1 MSHEIDMSNGRA
13 NMAYA
18 KGSETPW
25 HGLGFTVEPD
35 ATVDQWAV
43 AGGLKFTVVKGE
55 LLFKGAD
62 GVVREAGNKLNRSV
76 LYRDDTYAPLSIMS
90 TNKYKIHQPADIL
103 SFIADVSHAMN
114 WPVETVGSL
123 YGGRKI
129 WALLRIPE
137 EYTLPGGDTVKGY
150 LLVTTS
156 FDGSS
161 GTEFRYVTVRV
172 VCNNTLEMA
181 MGEKGYGAIVYH
193 SREID
198 IEQVKADLGIG
209 LSVWSVFIEKAKALA
224 AKTISSAQ
232 AITVLRK
239 VYGEPKPVTEDG
251 ITLHIENP
259 NVVRTLGYFEGGGI
273 GADMLSAKGTGWGL
287 ANAVSQEVRSLRVQP
302 FGAPQQ
308 RVVRSRGSPQGCR
321 SRRRLGVVG
330 THFNPVTGG

>member
-25 HGLGFTVEPD
+25 HGLGFTVAPD
-35 ATVDQWAV
+35 ATVDEWAV

-76 LYRDDTYAPLSIMS
+76 LYRDDTMAPLSIMS
-90 TNKYKIHQPADIL
+90 VSKYKIHQPADIL

-123 YGGRKI
+123 FGGRKI

-137 EYTLPGGDTVKGY
+137 EYALPGGDVVKGY

-156 FDGSS
+156 FDGST

-181 MGEKGYGAIVYH
+181 MGEKAHGAIVYH

-198 IEQVKADLGIG
+198 IEAVKADLGIG
-209 LSVWSVFIEKAKALA
+209 LSVWSTFIEKAKALA
-224 AKTISSAQ
+224 AKTISTAQ
-232 AITVLRK
+232 ATTILRK
-239 VYGEPKPVTEDG
+239 VYGEPKFVPAAHGQLECV
-251 ITLHIENP
+251 ENP
-259 NVVRTLGYFEGGGI
+259 NVVRTLGYFEGAGI

-287 ANAVSQEVRSLRVQP
+287 VNAVTQEVDHFGSNRSARLNSAW
-302 FGAPQQ
+302 FGPGAG
-308 RVVRSRGSPQGCR
+308 RKAAVVDAV
-321 SRRRLGVVG
+321 LAL
-330 THFNPVTGG
+330 